1 MNKIEFTGKI
11 RYRCKRRLFKEPLLV
26 LQIEE
31 RHSGFLLDGYGC
43 GLETDFDYVAW
54 RDAKLEDISL
64 ISNVFYKELK

>member
-31 RHSGFLLDGYGC
+31 RHSGCLLDGYGW
-43 GLETDFDYVAW
+43 GTDFDYVAW